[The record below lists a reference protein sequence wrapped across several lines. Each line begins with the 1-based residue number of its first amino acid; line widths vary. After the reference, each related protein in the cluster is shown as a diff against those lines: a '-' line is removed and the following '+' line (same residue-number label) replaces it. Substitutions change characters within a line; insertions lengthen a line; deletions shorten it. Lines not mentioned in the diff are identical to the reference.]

1 MSIFNKIKNSTP
13 VANTTNN
20 AGWPAIKQS
29 AKLEAI
35 SLVLTSFVRDKFYTS
50 AQDDLTRLK
59 WLTEKVD
66 AEFLAKLA
74 VFARTKFGMRSI
86 THALAG
92 YLAPKLSGKPYAK
105 SFYDKIVHRVDD
117 MQEILAVIQSS
128 SKKCVPNAV
137 RKGFKAAFER
147 FDAYQLAKYRTE
159 NKAIKLVDIVNLI
172 HPKHNKS
179 LEKLVKGEL
188 KNEQTWEAKVSAA
201 GNSDNAT
208 AKEEA
213 WWELILN
220 KKLGYL
226 ALIRNLRNIEDQ
238 LKWAGAQM
246 ISGSLVNQLTDVNS
260 IAKSLVMPFQ
270 IKTAYDIVTNRDL
283 KVALGQAME
292 LSVRNVP
299 RFPGKTVI
307 MLDRSGSMGSV
318 IGIASLFAAVLAKSN
333 NATIINFGTNANFHN
348 YNPAS
353 LLADIQQPLNSA
365 DLGWTDFNVSFNLL
379 NEPVD
384 RIIILS
390 DMQAW
395 IGRNLPT
402 EAFKNYRKRTG
413 ANPYIYSFDLCGSGT
428 MQFPEDKV
436 FTLAGFHGDIL
447 QIMWMLEQDKDALIR
462 EIESITL

>member
-1 MSIFNKIKNSTP
+1 MSVFNKVRNSTP

-66 AEFLAKLA
+66 TEFLAKLA
-74 VFARTKFGMRSI
+74 IFARTKFGMRSI

-92 YLAPKLSGKPYAK
+92 YLAPKLSGKEYAK
-105 SFYDKIVHRVDD
+105 SFYDKVVHRVDD
-117 MQEILAVIQSS
+117 MQEILAVIQSTS
-128 SKKCVPNAV
+128 SKCIPNAI

-159 NKAIKLVDIVNLI
+159 NKAIKLVDIVNLV
-172 HPKHNKS
+172 HPRHNKAI
-179 LEKLVKGEL
+179 KQLVEGTL

-201 GNSDNAT
+201 GNSENAT

-226 ALIRNLRNIEDQ
+226 ALIRNLRNIEAQ

-246 ISGSLVNQLTDVNS
+246 ITGTLVQQLTDVKS
-260 IAKSLVMPFQ
+260 ITQSLVMPFQ

-283 KVALGQAME
+283 KAALSQAME
-292 LSVRNVP
+292 ISVQNVP
-299 RFPGKTVI
+299 KFPGRTAI
-307 MLDRSGSMGSV
+307 FLDQSGSMSSV
-318 IGIASLFAAVLAKSN
+318 IGIGSLFAAVLAKSN
-333 NATIINFGTNANFHN
+333 NATVIKFGSRAELHN

-353 LLADIQQPLNSA
+353 ILADIQQPLNSA
-365 DLGWTDFNVSFNLL
+365 HLGWTDFNVSFNLL

-402 EAFKNYRKRTG
+402 EAFKNYKRRTG
-413 ANPYIYSFDLCGSGT
+413 ANPFIYSFDLCGSGT

-447 QIMWMLEQDKDALIR
+447 QIMGMLEQDKDALIR

>member
-1 MSIFNKIKNSTP
+1 MSVFNKIRNSTP
-13 VANTTNN
+13 VANITND

-35 SLVLTSFVRDKFYTS
+35 SLVLTSFVKDKYYSS

-66 AEFLAKLA
+66 TEFLAKLA
-74 VFARTKFGMRSI
+74 IFARTKFGMRSI

-92 YLAPKLSGKPYAK
+92 YLAPKLSGKQYAK
-105 SFYDKIVHRVDD
+105 SFYDKVIHRVDD
-117 MQEILAVIQSS
+117 MQEILAVIQSTS
-128 SKKCVPNAV
+128 SKCVPNAV

-159 NKAIKLVDIVNLI
+159 NKSIKLVDIVNLV
-172 HPKHNKS
+172 HPRHSKAIKQ
-179 LEKLVKGEL
+179 LVEGTL

-201 GNSDNAT
+201 GNSENAT

-226 ALIRNLRNIEDQ
+226 ALIRNLRNIEAQ

-246 ISGSLVNQLTDVNS
+246 ITGTLVQQLTDVKS
-260 IAKSLVMPFQ
+260 ITQSLVMPFQ

-283 KVALGQAME
+283 KQALSQAME
-292 LSVRNVP
+292 ISVQNVP
-299 RFPGKTVI
+299 KFPGKTAI
-307 MLDRSGSMGSV
+307 FLDRSGSMSWV

-333 NATIINFGTNANFHN
+333 NATIINFGWRAEEHV

-353 LLADIQQPLNSA
+353 ILADIQQPLNSA
-365 DLGWTDFNVSFNLL
+365 NLWSTNFNAPFDKL
-379 NEPVD
+379 NEKVD

-395 IGRNLPT
+395 VGRNIPT
-402 EAFKNYRKRTG
+402 EAFRNYKTRTK
-413 ANPYIYSFDLCGSGT
+413 ANPFIYSFDLCGSWT

-447 QIMWMLEQDKDALIR
+447 QIMGMLEQDKDALVR
-462 EIESITL
+462 EIEAITL